1 MFEQFLI
8 SVSNDVGTDGEG
20 AEHIPMLLRSDP
32 PSVPTR
38 RQYLLSVVLYIH
50 LCQKIAQNCHKCS
63 RNTGKRAFLATPVS
77 LPARKLSQ
85 VS

>member
-38 RQYLLSVVLYIH
+38 RQYLLSVVLIH
-50 LCQKIAQNCHKCS
+50 
-63 RNTGKRAFLATPVS
+63 TPVS
-77 LPARKLSQ
+77 KNRPKLSQ
-85 VS
+85 VFPKYG